1 MPKKLCFLN
10 NMSVS
15 TGNRRKKVCNS
26 FWVWVKNSSWQ
37 KQKENSNA
45 ALHFRNIFLPII
57 RILFNYNLIW
67 PPFPLPKKK
76 LYLTSNTLL
85 QIYNRSSV
93 PNIGRTYVGYRLQS
107 DLFLCCIDTTFTV
120 ISGYF
125 ILSCYWIF
133 NSFLSFLLEKLL
145 SF

>member
-1 MPKKLCFLN
+1 MCQLATEEKRFVIAFGFEL
-10 NMSVS
+10 
-15 TGNRRKKVCNS
+15 RI
-26 FWVWVKNSSWQ
+26 WQ

-57 RILFNYNLIW
+57 RILFNYNLIR

-76 LYLTSNTLL
+76 HYLTSNTLL

-107 DLFLCCIDTTFTV
+107 NLFLRCIDTNFTV

-133 NSFLSFLLEKLL
+133 NSFLSFLLEQLL